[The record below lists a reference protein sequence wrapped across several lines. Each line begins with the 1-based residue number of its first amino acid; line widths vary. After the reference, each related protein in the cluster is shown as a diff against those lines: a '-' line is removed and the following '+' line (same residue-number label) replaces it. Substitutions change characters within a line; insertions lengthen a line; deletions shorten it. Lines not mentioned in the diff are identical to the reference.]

1 MAHYGQIWHHPQN
14 RKYITKEDRVTTT
27 INIQYR
33 KCVWSLDCGFEICE
47 RTDIHTRSSQYFAPL
62 TGDGE
67 VEAKTLK
74 HKRRDIGLNLKKN
87 LKKFLV
93 FTLRWHNH
101 LVTKVT
107 RQTSIHSITAGYSK
121 NAHTDK
127 EHLYRYQLSLISLF
141 ARKLFGGVTT
151 HATMISVTRPFYS

>member
-1 MAHYGQIWHHPQN
+1 MRAN
-14 RKYITKEDRVTTT
+14 RHTHTLIA
-27 INIQYR
+27 I
-33 KCVWSLDCGFEICE
+33 L
-47 RTDIHTRSSQYFAPL
+47 RTPNW
-62 TGDGE
+62 GE

-74 HKRRDIGLNLKKN
+74 HKRRDIGLNLKN

-93 FTLRWHNH
+93 FTLRWHDY

-121 NAHTDK
+121 NAHIDK
-127 EHLYRYQLSLISLF
+127 EHLYRYQLCLIILF

-151 HATMISVTRPFYS
+151 HATIIMI